1 MTKHKH
7 LHIDCTRGISGDM
20 ILASLVDLGVNPDNL
35 ISGLSGFGWT
45 VSPESFRREERDG
58 TAGLNIYFEVP
69 AVSHSHGDNHPH
81 DHHHEQP
88 REHSHRSFREIEAMI
103 RKSSLTGAIK
113 DTAVAIYEVIGE
125 AEAKV
130 HGTDLDHVHFHEVG
144 RDTAIMNI
152 IGVAICLE
160 VLQIG
165 RITCSNLHDGTG
177 FIECSHGRI
186 PVPVPAVRAMLEGTS
201 YQLVQEEVE
210 TEMVTPSGLGIL
222 KGIKA
227 LPVSAVP
234 GKIVA
239 TGIGFGKKD
248 TGRSQGV
255 RAYLLDKSVK

>member
-20 ILASLVDLGVNPDNL
+20 ILASLVDLGVHPDNL

-45 VSPESFRREERDG
+45 VSPENFRREERDG
-58 TAGLNIYFEVP
+58 TSGLNIYFEAP
-69 AVSHSHGDNHPH
+69 AVSHSHDDDHH
-81 DHHHEQP
+81 DHHHQP
-88 REHSHRSFREIEAMI
+88 GDHSHRSFREIEAMI

-113 DTAVAIYEVIGE
+113 ATAIAIYEVIGE
-125 AEAKV
+125 AEAQV
-130 HGTDLDHVHFHEVG
+130 HETDLDHVHFHEVG

-152 IGVAICLE
+152 IGVAICME

-165 RITCSNLHDGTG
+165 RITCSDLHDGTG

-201 YQLVQEEVE
+201 YRLVQEEVE

-227 LPVSAVP
+227 LPVAGIP
-234 GKIVA
+234 GKILA

-248 TGRSQGV
+248 TGRPQGI

>member
-20 ILASLVDLGVNPDNL
+20 ILASLVDLGVHPDNL

-45 VSPESFRREERDG
+45 VSRESFRREERDG
-58 TAGLNIYFEVP
+58 TSGLNIYFETP
-69 AVSHSHGDNHPH
+69 AAFHSHEE
-81 DHHHEQP
+81 DHHHEHD
-88 REHSHRSFREIEAMI
+88 HSHRSFREIEAMI

-113 DTAVAIYEVIGE
+113 DTAVAIYEAIGE

-130 HGTDLDHVHFHEVG
+130 HETDLDHVHFHEVG

-152 IGVAICLE
+152 IGAAICLE

-165 RITCSNLHDGTG
+165 RITCSDLHDGTG

-186 PVPVPAVRAMLEGTS
+186 PVPVPAVRALLEGTS
-201 YQLVQEEVE
+201 YRLVQEEVE

-222 KGIKA
+222 KGIQA
-227 LPVSAVP
+227 LPVSAIP
-234 GKIVA
+234 GKILA

-248 TGRSQGV
+248 TGRPQGV

>member
-1 MTKHKH
+1 MTKYKH

-20 ILASLVDLGVNPDNL
+20 ILASLVDLGVHPDNL

-45 VSPESFRREERDG
+45 VSSENFLREERDG
-58 TAGLNIYFEVP
+58 TSGLNIYFEAP
-69 AVSHSHGDNHPH
+69 TVSHSHDDDHH
-81 DHHHEQP
+81 DHHHQP
-88 REHSHRSFREIEAMI
+88 GDHSHRSFREIEAMI
-103 RKSSLTGAIK
+103 RKSSLTGSIK

-130 HGTDLDHVHFHEVG
+130 HETDLDHVHFHEVG

-152 IGVAICLE
+152 IGVAICME

-165 RITCSNLHDGTG
+165 RITCSDLHDGTG

-201 YQLVQEEVE
+201 YRLVQEEVE

-227 LPVSAVP
+227 LPVAGIP
-234 GKIVA
+234 GKILA

-248 TGRSQGV
+248 TGRPQGI